1 VVVPA
6 SVSNLGGGF
15 DTLAVAVQLY
25 LRVRI
30 VDVRPDGQ
38 ARLTV
43 VRSTPPVRGRNAVER
58 AFEALARRTGLRA
71 PSVSVE
77 VDSDIPM
84 AAGLGSSAAAAVAGL
99 RVFEHV
105 AEPGAHA
112 PGPQGLGPG
121 PKGPGLRDEV
131 LLAVAASLEGHADN
145 AAAALCGGLT
155 SVVDR
160 DGEEPVALRWH
171 WPEEL
176 RLVVATPSV
185 GLPTSKARAALPDAV
200 PRKDAVFNLQRVL
213 SLVHALQHGE
223 YDRLR
228 EATQDRLHQ
237 PARSALVP
245 QLAAVLALEDPEI
258 LAAFLSGAG
267 PSVALVARRD
277 FARLE
282 RLLTSV
288 YERAGSPATVRTL
301 AVHQRADAREALAA
315 CPEPSRGAGA
325 AHRRSV

>member
-6 SVSNLGGGF
+6 SVANLGGGF

-30 VDVRPDGQ
+30 LEVRHDGGG
-38 ARLTV
+38 RLAV

-58 AFEALARRTGLRA
+58 AFEALARRTGRTP

-105 AEPGAHA
+105 TGEE
-112 PGPQGLGPG
+112 LGDG
-121 PKGPGLRDEV
+121 T
-131 LLAVAASLEGHADN
+131 LLGVAAALEGHADN
-145 AAAALCGGLT
+145 AAAALHGGLT
-155 SVVDR
+155 SVVER
-160 DGEEPVALRWH
+160 EGEDPAALRWH

-176 RLVVATPSV
+176 RLIVATPAG

-213 SLVHALQHGE
+213 SLVHALQSGDHQW
-223 YDRLR
+223 LR
-228 EATQDRLHQ
+228 EAVQDRLHQ
-237 PARSALVP
+237 PARRALVP
-245 QLAAVLALEDPEI
+245 QLAAMLALEDPEI
-258 LAAFLSGAG
+258 LGSFLSGAG
-267 PSVALVARRD
+267 PSVALIARRD
-277 FARLE
+277 FVRLE
-282 RLLTSV
+282 QLIKSI
-288 YERAGSPATVRTL
+288 YDRAGCEVRVRTL
-301 AVHQRADAREALAA
+301 GAHQRAARETLVAA
-315 CPEPSRGAGA
+315 YPDPSRGAG
-325 AHRRSV
+325 RTV